1 MGRER
6 PETVRERK
14 KKKWRE
20 CYSSTQWLMGSIHF
34 GINESCVAQSE
45 ILSGLSNARDDLR
58 NQKTEE
64 HTSVDLYWIFH
75 KVKLNKDKSENE
87 NFIERFLTVT

>member
-20 CYSSTQWLMGSIHF
+20 CYSSTQWLMGFIHF

-45 ILSGLSNARDDLR
+45 ILSGLSNARHDLR

-64 HTSVDLYWIFH
+64 HTSVDLYWIFFT
-75 KVKLNKDKSENE
+75 KSSLTKTNLKMKTSLKDFS
-87 NFIERFLTVT
+87 R